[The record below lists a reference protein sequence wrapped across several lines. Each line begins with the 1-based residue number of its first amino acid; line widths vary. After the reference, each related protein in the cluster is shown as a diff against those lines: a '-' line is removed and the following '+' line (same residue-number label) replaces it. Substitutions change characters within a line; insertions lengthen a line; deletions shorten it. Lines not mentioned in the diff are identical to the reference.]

1 MGKRVFLAK
10 NIITMVQETEPEAI
24 LCVDGRIAAVGKR
37 KDILSHA
44 GQRTEVIDFRD
55 ATILPGFID
64 PHSHI
69 CACAN
74 RLALADLS
82 PAKSFDEL
90 IALLRQYKEQHSI
103 PAGKWMI
110 GFGYDNN
117 FLKERKHPDCHV
129 LDKASKEN
137 PILITHVS
145 GHMGA
150 LNSLAM
156 QEAGVSGNGYLEE
169 SEFMQVSAHVP
180 APSEE
185 EMQKLMQLAQQEY
198 LKYGITTAQEGI
210 AREKEVELL
219 KRTRLK
225 LDVVGYVD
233 LKQAKSAFDHC
244 GAYKKQYKN
253 HLRFGGYKI
262 FLDGSPQGRTA
273 WLSKP
278 YEGESEYAGY
288 GTYADEE
295 VTQFFETALREQVQI
310 LAHCNG
316 DAACEQFIRCL
327 RAAREHTGLA
337 VTNRPVMIHAQLV
350 TRPQLAA
357 LKELGGIASFFNA
370 HTYYWGGV
378 HEKNLG
384 RRAQTISPLHTAQ
397 EIGVCYTLHQDAPV
411 IKPDMLFSV
420 WCAVT
425 RQTRAGKVLGADERI
440 GVYDALKAIT
450 ANAAYQY
457 FEEKHKGTIE
467 PGKLCDLAVLDKNP
481 LTARTEQ
488 LRDIRVLATV
498 KEGEILCQNKA

>member
-1 MGKRVFLAK
+1 MGKTVFLAK
-10 NIITMVQETEPEAI
+10 NIITMAQETGPEAI
-24 LCVDGRIAAVGKR
+24 LSVDGQIALVGTKR
-37 KDILSHA
+37 DILAHA
-44 GQRTEVIDFRD
+44 GSKAKIIDFQD

-74 RLALADLS
+74 RFALADLS
-82 PAKSFDEL
+82 QSKSFDEL
-90 IALLRQYKEQHSI
+90 VLLLKQYKEQHSV
-103 PAGKWMI
+103 PAGKWI
-110 GFGYDNN
+110 VGFGYDNN
-117 FLKERKHPDCHV
+117 FLKERKHPDCNV
-129 LDKASKEN
+129 LDKVLKEN
-137 PILITHVS
+137 PVLITHVS
-145 GHMGA
+145 GHMGV

-169 SEFMQVSAHVP
+169 REFMQASACIP
-180 APSEE
+180 APNEE

-198 LKYGITTAQEGI
+198 LQYGITTAQEGI
-210 AREKEVELL
+210 AREKEVALL
-219 KRTRLK
+219 KRTKLK

-233 LKQAKSAFDHC
+233 LKQAKSAFDRC
-244 GAYKKQYKN
+244 GVYKKQYKN

-273 WLSKP
+273 WLSQP
-278 YEGESEYAGY
+278 YEGETEYAGY
-288 GTYADEE
+288 GTYTDEE
-295 VTQFFETALREQVQI
+295 VTQFFETALRERVQI

-327 RAAREHTGLA
+327 RAARERTGIA
-337 VTNRPVMIHAQLV
+337 IINRPVMIHAQLV

-370 HTYYWGGV
+370 HTYYWGSV

-397 EIGVCYTLHQDAPV
+397 ELGLCYTLHQDSPV

-425 RQTRAGKVLGADERI
+425 RQTRALKVLGTDERI
-440 GVYDALKAIT
+440 SVYDALKAIT
-450 ANAAYQY
+450 INAAYQY

-467 PGKLCDLAVLDKNP
+467 AGKLCDLAVLDHNP
-481 LTARTEQ
+481 LTVPAAQ

-498 KEGEILCQNKA
+498 KEGEILYQN

>member
-1 MGKRVFLAK
+1 MGKTVFLAK
-10 NIITMVQETEPEAI
+10 NIITMAQETGPEAI
-24 LCVDGRIAAVGKR
+24 LSVDGQIASVGTKR
-37 KDILSHA
+37 DILAHA
-44 GQRTEVIDFRD
+44 GSKAKIIDFQN

-74 RLALADLS
+74 RFALADLS
-82 PAKSFDEL
+82 QAKSFDEL
-90 IALLRQYKEQHSI
+90 VRLLKQYKEQHSV
-103 PAGKWMI
+103 PAGKWI
-110 GFGYDNN
+110 VGFGYDNN
-117 FLKERKHPDCHV
+117 FLKERKHPDCNV
-129 LDKASKEN
+129 LDKVLKEN
-137 PILITHVS
+137 PVLITHVS
-145 GHMGA
+145 GHMGV

-156 QEAGVSGNGYLEE
+156 QEAGISGNGYLEE
-169 SEFMQVSAHVP
+169 REFMQASACIP
-180 APSEE
+180 APNEE

-198 LKYGITTAQEGI
+198 LQYGITTAQEGI
-210 AREKEVELL
+210 AREKEVALL
-219 KRTRLK
+219 KRTKLK

-233 LKQAKSAFDHC
+233 LKQAKSAFDRC
-244 GAYKKQYKN
+244 GVYKKQYKN

-273 WLSKP
+273 WLSQP
-278 YEGESEYAGY
+278 YEGETEYAGY
-288 GTYADEE
+288 GTYTDEE
-295 VTQFFETALREQVQI
+295 VTQFFETALRERVQI

-327 RAAREHTGLA
+327 RAARERTGIA
-337 VTNRPVMIHAQLV
+337 IINRPVMIHAQLV

-370 HTYYWGGV
+370 HTYYWGSV

-397 EIGVCYTLHQDAPV
+397 ELGLCYTLHQDAPV
-411 IKPDMLFSV
+411 IAPDMLFSV

-425 RQTRAGKVLGADERI
+425 RQTRVGKVLGADERI
-440 GVYDALKAIT
+440 SVYNALKAIT

-467 PGKLCDLAVLDKNP
+467 PGKLCDLVVLGHNP
-481 LTARTEQ
+481 LTVPAAQ
-488 LRDIRVLATV
+488 LRNIQVLATV
-498 KEGEILCQNKA
+498 KVGEILYQN